1 MKKILL
7 SFLIPF
13 SVFSIAQET
22 IESDTIQQRAERSTN
37 PNIIQEKK
45 LFQDQDLIL
54 VRKIDPN
61 GKDWITLNYGEN
73 NPIEI
78 SKSGEIKVQNRMIT
92 QNLTLTN
99 IPFQET
105 MNPNYILDLDTLEK
119 HLKKNKTLPNFP
131 SNNELQRSG
140 IDVAS
145 FQMKLLKE
153 IEELTLIIIDQN
165 KRIESM
171 EKDIKKMKIIMVNSS
186 SR

>member
-1 MKKILL
+1 MNSEKDGVT
-7 SFLIPF
+7 LI
-13 SVFSIAQET
+13 
-22 IESDTIQQRAERSTN
+22 
-37 PNIIQEKK
+37 
-45 LFQDQDLIL
+45 
-54 VRKIDPN
+54 
-61 GKDWITLNYGEN
+61 YGEN

-78 SKSGEIKVQNRMIT
+78 SKSGEIKVQDRIVAPNISI
-92 QNLTLTN
+92 TN
-99 IPFQET
+99 IPNQEPI
-105 MNPNYILDLDTLEK
+105 NPNYILDLEVLEK

>member
-1 MKKILL
+1 
-7 SFLIPF
+7 
-13 SVFSIAQET
+13 
-22 IESDTIQQRAERSTN
+22 
-37 PNIIQEKK
+37 
-45 LFQDQDLIL
+45 
-54 VRKIDPN
+54 
-61 GKDWITLNYGEN
+61 
-73 NPIEI
+73 
-78 SKSGEIKVQNRMIT
+78 
-92 QNLTLTN
+92 
-99 IPFQET
+99 

>member
-1 MKKILL
+1 MLCEVVVLK
-7 SFLIPF
+7 
-13 SVFSIAQET
+13 T
-22 IESDTIQQRAERSTN
+22 
-37 PNIIQEKK
+37 
-45 LFQDQDLIL
+45 DL
-54 VRKIDPN
+54 N

>member
-7 SFLIPF
+7 SFLMAF
-13 SVFSIAQET
+13 STFSLAQET
-22 IESDTIQQRAERSTN
+22 IESDTIQHRKDLSINQI
-37 PNIIQEKK
+37 PIQEKK
-45 LFQDQDLIL
+45 LFQDRDLVVVL
-54 VRKIDPN
+54 KTDLN

-73 NPIEI
+73 TPIEI
-78 SKSGEIKVQNRMIT
+78 SKSGELKVQNKIVT
-92 QNLTLTN
+92 QNLNLTN
-99 IPFQET
+99 IPFQEAL
-105 MNPNYILDLDTLEK
+105 NPNYILDLSALEK
-119 HLKKNKTLPNFP
+119 HIKKNKALPSFP
-131 SNNELQRSG
+131 SNDELQRSG

-171 EKDIKKMKIIMVNSS
+171 KKDIKKMKIIMVNSS

>member
-1 MKKILL
+1 MNSEKDGVT
-7 SFLIPF
+7 LI
-13 SVFSIAQET
+13 
-22 IESDTIQQRAERSTN
+22 
-37 PNIIQEKK
+37 
-45 LFQDQDLIL
+45 
-54 VRKIDPN
+54 
-61 GKDWITLNYGEN
+61 YGEN

-78 SKSGEIKVQNRMIT
+78 SKSGEIKVQDRIVAPNISI
-92 QNLTLTN
+92 TN
-99 IPFQET
+99 IPNQEPI
-105 MNPNYILDLDTLEK
+105 NLNYILDLEVLEK

>member
-1 MKKILL
+1 MNSEKDGVT
-7 SFLIPF
+7 LI
-13 SVFSIAQET
+13 
-22 IESDTIQQRAERSTN
+22 
-37 PNIIQEKK
+37 
-45 LFQDQDLIL
+45 
-54 VRKIDPN
+54 
-61 GKDWITLNYGEN
+61 YGEN

-78 SKSGEIKVQNRMIT
+78 SKSGEIKVQDRIVAPNISI
-92 QNLTLTN
+92 TN
-99 IPFQET
+99 IPNQEPI
-105 MNPNYILDLDTLEK
+105 NPNYILDLEVLEK
-119 HLKKNKTLPNFP
+119 HLKKNKTLPNFL

>member
-7 SFLIPF
+7 SFLMAF
-13 SVFSIAQET
+13 STFSLAQET
-22 IESDTIQQRAERSTN
+22 IESDTIQHRKDLSINQN
-37 PNIIQEKK
+37 PIQEKK
-45 LFQDQDLIL
+45 LFQDRDLVVVL
-54 VRKIDPN
+54 KTDLN

-73 NPIEI
+73 TPIEI
-78 SKSGEIKVQNRMIT
+78 SKSGELKVQNKIVT
-92 QNLTLTN
+92 QNLNLTN
-99 IPFQET
+99 IPFQEA
-105 MNPNYILDLDTLEK
+105 MNPNYILDLSALEK
-119 HLKKNKTLPNFP
+119 HIKKNKALPSFP
-131 SNNELQRSG
+131 SNDELQRSG

-171 EKDIKKMKIIMVNSS
+171 KKDIKKMKIIMMNSS

>member
-1 MKKILL
+1 MHYELL
-7 SFLIPF
+7 IQKMNSEKDGVTLI
-13 SVFSIAQET
+13 
-22 IESDTIQQRAERSTN
+22 
-37 PNIIQEKK
+37 
-45 LFQDQDLIL
+45 
-54 VRKIDPN
+54 
-61 GKDWITLNYGEN
+61 YGEN

-78 SKSGEIKVQNRMIT
+78 SKSGEIKVQDRIVAPNISI
-92 QNLTLTN
+92 TN
-99 IPFQET
+99 IPTQEPI
-105 MNPNYILDLDTLEK
+105 NPNYILDLEVLEK
-119 HLKKNKTLPNFP
+119 HLKKNKTLPNFL

>member
-13 SVFSIAQET
+13 SVFSLAQET
-22 IESDTIQQRAERSTN
+22 IESDTIQQRAELSAN

-45 LFQDQDLIL
+45 LFQDQDFIL

-78 SKSGEIKVQNRMIT
+78 SKSGEVKVQNRMIT
-92 QNLTLTN
+92 QNLNLTH

-105 MNPNYILDLDTLEK
+105 MNPNYILDLEALEK
-119 HLKKNKTLPNFP
+119 HLKKNKTLPSFP

>member
-7 SFLIPF
+7 SFLMAF
-13 SVFSIAQET
+13 STFSLAQET
-22 IESDTIQQRAERSTN
+22 IESDTIQHRKDLSINQN
-37 PNIIQEKK
+37 PIQEKK
-45 LFQDQDLIL
+45 LFQDRDLVVVL
-54 VRKIDPN
+54 KTDLN

-73 NPIEI
+73 TPIEI
-78 SKSGEIKVQNRMIT
+78 SKSGELKVQNKIVT
-92 QNLTLTN
+92 QNLNLTN
-99 IPFQET
+99 IPFQEA
-105 MNPNYILDLDTLEK
+105 MNPNYILDLSALEK
-119 HLKKNKTLPNFP
+119 NIKKNKALPSFP
-131 SNNELQRSG
+131 SNDELQRSG

-171 EKDIKKMKIIMVNSS
+171 KKDIKKMKIIMVNSS

>member
-1 MKKILL
+1 MHYELL
-7 SFLIPF
+7 IQKMNSEKDGVTLI
-13 SVFSIAQET
+13 
-22 IESDTIQQRAERSTN
+22 
-37 PNIIQEKK
+37 
-45 LFQDQDLIL
+45 
-54 VRKIDPN
+54 
-61 GKDWITLNYGEN
+61 YGEN

-78 SKSGEIKVQNRMIT
+78 SKSGEIKVQDRIVAPNISI
-92 QNLTLTN
+92 TN
-99 IPFQET
+99 IPNQEPI
-105 MNPNYILDLDTLEK
+105 NPNYILDLEVLEK
-119 HLKKNKTLPNFP
+119 HLKKNKTLPNFL

>member
-7 SFLIPF
+7 SFLMAF
-13 SVFSIAQET
+13 STFSLAQET
-22 IESDTIQQRAERSTN
+22 IESDTIQHRKDLSINQN
-37 PNIIQEKK
+37 PIQEKK
-45 LFQDQDLIL
+45 LFQDRDLVVVL
-54 VRKIDPN
+54 KTDLN

-73 NPIEI
+73 TPIEI
-78 SKSGEIKVQNRMIT
+78 SKSGELKVQNKIVT
-92 QNLTLTN
+92 QNLNLTN
-99 IPFQET
+99 IPFQEA
-105 MNPNYILDLDTLEK
+105 MNPNYILDLSALEK
-119 HLKKNKTLPNFP
+119 HIKKNKALPSFP
-131 SNNELQRSG
+131 SNDDLQRSG

-171 EKDIKKMKIIMVNSS
+171 KKDIKKMKIIMVNSS